1 MITFKDLQIETK
13 EYDFF
18 VPFGLKAI
26 IGLQL
31 KENNI
36 PFTTTSWREVDRT
49 KHAAEIKDAETFFEK
64 HQCPWDPKMME
75 IIHCPIKPES
85 LREKSLLFF
94 GPTMDPDYKK
104 EVEESRIEAEEYFH
118 QNIEPDL
125 KSRNRG

>member
-49 KHAAEIKDAETFFEK
+49 KHAAESKMPK
-64 HQCPWDPKMME
+64 H
-75 IIHCPIKPES
+75 S
-85 LREKSLLFF
+85 LKTINVHGIPR
-94 GPTMDPDYKK
+94 
-104 EVEESRIEAEEYFH
+104 
-118 QNIEPDL
+118 
-125 KSRNRG
+125 